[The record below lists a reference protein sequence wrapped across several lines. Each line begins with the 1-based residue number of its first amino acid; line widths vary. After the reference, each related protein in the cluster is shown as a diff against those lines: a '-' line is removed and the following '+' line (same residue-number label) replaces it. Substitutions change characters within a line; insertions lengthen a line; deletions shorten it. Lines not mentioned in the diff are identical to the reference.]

1 MSSESVKFLLVDDLE
16 ENLLALEALLRREGL
31 ELLRAR
37 SGPEALELLLVHDF
51 ALALLDVQ
59 MPGMNGFELAELMRG
74 AERTRRV
81 PIIFLTAVATDEQ
94 RCFRGYEA
102 GAVDFLIKP
111 IAPHVLRS
119 KAEVFFEL
127 YLQRQQVACQRD
139 ELRRIAE
146 ERERLLAREKQARE
160 QAEAA
165 TRAKDEFLAVISH
178 ELRSPLNAILG
189 YNLMLRGELKDSE
202 ILKKTCDVIERNARL
217 QLQLIED
224 LLDTARVIS
233 GKLRL
238 EMRLMDIASVV
249 NDALDVVRPAAE
261 AKGVQ
266 LRIADC
272 KLRIAGDGDTMG
284 EESAIRNLQSAI
296 EESEIVFGDAT
307 RLQQVIWNLL
317 SNAIKFTPKGGR
329 VELGA
334 GRDAEFFRI
343 FVSDTGKGIE
353 PEFLP
358 HVFDRFYQADSS
370 STRRHGGLGLGLAL
384 VKSLVELHGGEVK
397 AESEGKGRGSTFT
410 VVLPLAINSGMA
422 VVERP
427 VLAPSAGDP
436 SGAMIEDSIPLPDGV
451 TIEGVRVL
459 AVDDQEEARVTLS
472 YFLGKCGAVV
482 TTASSAA
489 EALAFLSDHQGGE
502 RPDVLVCDIA
512 MPGEDGYSALR
523 RVRALEHERGV
534 EPQQQIPA
542 IALTAKARSEDRLQ
556 ALNSG
561 FKMHVSKPV
570 EPAELVIVIASVVGQ
585 REHGASFSH

>member
-1 MSSESVKFLLVDDLE
+1 MSSEIVKFLLVDDLE

-31 ELLRAR
+31 EMLRAK
-37 SGPEALELLLVHDF
+37 SGPEALELLLAHDF

-59 MPGMNGFELAELMRG
+59 MPGMNGYELAELMRG
-74 AERTRRV
+74 TERTRRV

-127 YLQRQQVACQRD
+127 YRQRQQVACQRD

-165 TRAKDEFLAVISH
+165 TRAKDEFLAGISH

-189 YNLMLRGELKDSE
+189 YNRMLRGKLKDSE
-202 ILKKTCDVIERNARL
+202 LLNRTCDVIERNARL

-249 NDALDVVRPAAE
+249 NDALDVVRPSAE

-266 LRIADC
+266 LRIAVE
-272 KLRIAGDGDTMG
+272 GDTMG
-284 EESAIRNLQSAI
+284 EESAIRNPQHGI
-296 EESEIVFGDAT
+296 EEFAVVLGDAT
-307 RLQQVIWNLL
+307 RLQQVVWNLL

-329 VELGA
+329 VELGI
-334 GRDAEFFRI
+334 GRDAEHFRI

-353 PEFLP
+353 PEILP

-397 AESEGKGRGSTFT
+397 AESAGNGRGSSFT
-410 VVLPLAINSGMA
+410 VMLPLAINSGMDA
-422 VVERP
+422 VERP
-427 VLAPSAGDP
+427 TLASFASDEG
-436 SGAMIEDSIPLPDGV
+436 GAMTEDSIPLPDGV

-459 AVDDQEEARVTLS
+459 AVDDQEDARVTLS

-489 EALAFLSDHQGGE
+489 EALAFLSDNLGGE
-502 RPDVLVCDIA
+502 RPDVLLCDIA

-534 EPQQQIPA
+534 AQQQQIPA

-556 ALNSG
+556 ALSAG
-561 FKMHVSKPV
+561 FKMHVCKPV
-570 EPAELVIVIASVVGQ
+570 EPAELVIVIASVIGQ
-585 REHGASFSH
+585 RAQGATFNP

>member
-1 MSSESVKFLLVDDLE
+1 MSNESVKFLLVDDLE

-74 AERTRRV
+74 TERTRRV
-81 PIIFLTAVATDEQ
+81 PIIFLTAAATDEL
-94 RCFRGYEA
+94 RRFRGYEA

-111 IAPHVLRS
+111 IAPHVLQS

-127 YLQRQQVACQRD
+127 YRQRQQVACQRD

-189 YNLMLRGELKDSE
+189 YNCMLRRNSKDSG
-202 ILKKTCDVIERNARL
+202 LLNRTCDIIERNARL

-224 LLDTARVIS
+224 LLDTARIIS

-238 EMRLMDIASVV
+238 EMRLMDIAPVV

-272 KLRIAGDGDTMG
+272 GLRIAEEGDTIG
-284 EESAIRNLQSAI
+284 EESALRNPQSAI
-296 EESEIVFGDAT
+296 EESAIVLGDAT
-307 RLQQVIWNLL
+307 RLQQVVWNLL
-317 SNAIKFTPKGGR
+317 SNAIKFTPRGGR
-329 VELGA
+329 VELGV
-334 GRDAEFFRI
+334 GRDAELLRI

-353 PEFLP
+353 PEFLS
-358 HVFDRFYQADSS
+358 HVFDRFYQADGS
-370 STRRHGGLGLGLAL
+370 STRRHGGLGLGLSL
-384 VKSLVELHGGEVK
+384 VKSVVELHGGEVK

-410 VVLPLAINSGMA
+410 VMLPLAINSGMA
-422 VVERP
+422 AVERP
-427 VLAPSAGDP
+427 ALASFAVAA
-436 SGAMIEDSIPLPDGV
+436 SGARAEGSIQLPDGV

-472 YFLGKCGAVV
+472 NFLGKCGAVV

-489 EALAFLSDHQGGE
+489 EALAFLSDHLGGE

-534 EPQQQIPA
+534 APQQQIPA
-542 IALTAKARSEDRLQ
+542 IALTAMARSEDRLQ
-556 ALNSG
+556 ALSAG
-561 FKMHVSKPV
+561 FRMHVSKPV

-585 REHGASFSH
+585 RGQGAALSL

>member
-1 MSSESVKFLLVDDLE
+1 MSNESVKFLLVDDLE

-74 AERTRRV
+74 TERTRRV
-81 PIIFLTAVATDEQ
+81 PIIFLTAIATDEM
-94 RCFRGYEA
+94 RRFRGYEA

-111 IAPHVLRS
+111 IAPHVLQS

-127 YLQRQQVACQRD
+127 YRQRQQVACQRD

-189 YNLMLRGELKDSE
+189 YNRMLRRDSKDSG
-202 ILKKTCDVIERNARL
+202 LLNKTCDIIERNARL

-224 LLDTARVIS
+224 LLDTARIIS

-238 EMRLMDIASVV
+238 EMRLMDISQVV

-266 LRIADC
+266 LRIVDC
-272 KLRIAGDGDTMG
+272 GLRTAEEGDTTG
-284 EESAIRNLQSAI
+284 EESAISNRQSAI
-296 EESEIVFGDAT
+296 EESAIVLGDAT
-307 RLQQVIWNLL
+307 RLQQVVWNLL

-329 VELGA
+329 VELGI

-353 PEFLP
+353 PEYLP
-358 HVFDRFYQADSS
+358 HVFDRFYQADGS
-370 STRRHGGLGLGLAL
+370 STRRHGGLGLGLSL
-384 VKSLVELHGGEVK
+384 VKSLVELHGGEIK
-397 AESEGKGRGSTFT
+397 AESEGNGRGSTFT
-410 VVLPLAINSGMA
+410 VMLPLTINSGMA
-422 VVERP
+422 AVDGP
-427 VLAPSAGDP
+427 ALSPTACAA
-436 SGAMIEDSIPLPDGV
+436 SGARTEGSIPLPDGV

-472 YFLGKCGAVV
+472 NFLGKCGAVV

-489 EALAFLSDHQGGE
+489 EALAFLSDHLGGE

-523 RVRALEHERGV
+523 RVRALELERGV
-534 EPQQQIPA
+534 APQQQIPA
-542 IALTAKARSEDRLQ
+542 IALTALARSEDRLQ
-556 ALNSG
+556 ALNAG
-561 FKMHVSKPV
+561 FKMHVSKPI

-585 REHGASFSH
+585 RGQGAIFSL

>member
-1 MSSESVKFLLVDDLE
+1 MSNESVKFLLVDDLD

-31 ELLRAR
+31 ELLRAK

-74 AERTRRV
+74 TERTRRV
-81 PIIFLTAVATDEQ
+81 PIIFLTAIATDEL

-127 YLQRQQVACQRD
+127 YRQRQQVACQRD

-189 YNLMLRGELKDSE
+189 YNRMLRRNSKDSG
-202 ILKKTCDVIERNARL
+202 LLNKSCDIIERNARL

-224 LLDTARVIS
+224 LLDTARIIS
-233 GKLRL
+233 GKLRM
-238 EMRLMDIASVV
+238 EMRLMDIVPVV

-266 LRIADC
+266 LRIAEE
-272 KLRIAGDGDTMG
+272 GDTLG
-284 EESAIRNLQSAI
+284 EESAIRNPQSAN
-296 EESEIVFGDAT
+296 EESSIVLGDAT
-307 RLQQVIWNLL
+307 RLQQVVWNLL

-329 VELGA
+329 VELWV
-334 GRDAEFFRI
+334 GRDAEQFRI

-358 HVFDRFYQADSS
+358 HVFDRFYQADGS

-397 AESEGKGRGSTFT
+397 VESEGSGRGSTFT
-410 VVLPLAINSGMA
+410 VMLPLAINSGMA
-422 VVERP
+422 AVERP
-427 VLAPSAGDP
+427 ALTSTACAA
-436 SGAMIEDSIPLPDGV
+436 SGARAEGSITLPDGV

-472 YFLGKCGAVV
+472 NFLGKCGAVV

-489 EALAFLSDHQGGE
+489 EALAFLSDHLGGE

-523 RVRALEHERGV
+523 RVRALELERGV
-534 EPQQQIPA
+534 APQQQIPA
-542 IALTAKARSEDRLQ
+542 IALTAMARSEDRLQ
-556 ALNSG
+556 ALNAG
-561 FKMHVSKPV
+561 FKMHISKPV

-585 REHGASFSH
+585 RRHGAALSL

>member
-16 ENLLALEALLRREGL
+16 ENLLALEALLGREGL

-81 PIIFLTAVATDEQ
+81 PIIFLTAAATDEQ

-127 YLQRQQVACQRD
+127 YRQRQQVACQRD

-189 YNLMLRGELKDSE
+189 YNRMLRGKLKDSE
-202 ILKKTCDVIERNARL
+202 LLNRTCDVIERNARL

-249 NDALDVVRPAAE
+249 NDALDVVRPTAE

-266 LRIADC
+266 LRIAEE
-272 KLRIAGDGDTMG
+272 GDTMG
-284 EESAIRNLQSAI
+284 EESAIRNPQSAI
-296 EESEIVFGDAT
+296 EESAVVLGDAT
-307 RLQQVIWNLL
+307 RLQQVVWNLL

-329 VELGA
+329 VELGV
-334 GRDAEFFRI
+334 GRDAELFHI
-343 FVSDTGKGIE
+343 FISDTGKGIE

-358 HVFDRFYQADSS
+358 HVFDRFYQADGS
-370 STRRHGGLGLGLAL
+370 STRRHGGLGLGLSL

-410 VVLPLAINSGMA
+410 VMLPLAINSGMDA
-422 VVERP
+422 VERP
-427 VLAPSAGDP
+427 ALASFAGDA
-436 SGAMIEDSIPLPDGV
+436 SGVMTEDSISLPDGV

-472 YFLGKCGAVV
+472 NFLGKCGAVV

-489 EALAFLSDHQGGE
+489 EALAFLSDHLGGE

-534 EPQQQIPA
+534 APQQQIPA
-542 IALTAKARSEDRLQ
+542 IALTAMARSEDRLQ
-556 ALNSG
+556 ALNAG

-570 EPAELVIVIASVVGQ
+570 EPAELVMVIASVVGQ
-585 REHGASFSH
+585 RGQGATLSL

>member
-1 MSSESVKFLLVDDLE
+1 MSNESVKFLLVDDLE
-16 ENLLALEALLRREGL
+16 ENLLALEALLRRDGL

-74 AERTRRV
+74 TERTRRV
-81 PIIFLTAVATDEQ
+81 PIIFLTAAATDEM
-94 RCFRGYEA
+94 RRFRGYEA

-111 IAPHVLRS
+111 IAPHVLES

-127 YLQRQQVACQRD
+127 YRQRQQVACQRD

-146 ERERLLAREKQARE
+146 ERERLLEREKQARE

-189 YNLMLRGELKDSE
+189 YNRMLRRNSKDPG
-202 ILKKTCDVIERNARL
+202 LLNNTCDIIERNARL

-224 LLDTARVIS
+224 LLDTARIIS

-238 EMRLMDIASVV
+238 EMRLMDIAPVV
-249 NDALDVVRPAAE
+249 NDALDVMRPAAE

-266 LRIADC
+266 LRIVDC
-272 KLRIAGDGDTMG
+272 GLRIAEGGDTTG
-284 EESAIRNLQSAI
+284 EKSAI
-296 EESEIVFGDAT
+296 EESGIVLGDAT
-307 RLQQVIWNLL
+307 RLQQVVWNLL

-329 VELGA
+329 VELGV
-334 GRDAEFFRI
+334 GRDAELFRI

-358 HVFDRFYQADSS
+358 HVFDRFYQADTS

-384 VKSLVELHGGEVK
+384 VKSLVELHGGEIK

-410 VVLPLAINSGMA
+410 VMLPLAVNTGTA
-422 VVERP
+422 AVERP
-427 VLAPSAGDP
+427 ALAPTACAA
-436 SGAMIEDSIPLPDGV
+436 SGARTEGSIPLPDGV

-472 YFLGKCGAVV
+472 NFLGKCGAVV
-482 TTASSAA
+482 TTASSAS
-489 EALAFLSDHQGGE
+489 EALAFLSDHLGGE

-534 EPQQQIPA
+534 APQQQIPA
-542 IALTAKARSEDRLQ
+542 IALTAMARSEDRLQ
-556 ALNSG
+556 ALNAG
-561 FKMHVSKPV
+561 FKMHISKPV

-585 REHGASFSH
+585 QGQGASFGL

>member
-1 MSSESVKFLLVDDLE
+1 MSNDSVKFLLVDDLE

-74 AERTRRV
+74 TERTRRV
-81 PIIFLTAVATDEQ
+81 PIIFLTAIATDEL
-94 RCFRGYEA
+94 RRFRGYET

-111 IAPHVLRS
+111 IAPHVLQS

-127 YLQRQQVACQRD
+127 YRQRQQVACQRD
-139 ELRRIAE
+139 ELRQIAE

-189 YNLMLRGELKDSE
+189 YNRMLRRNSKDSGM
-202 ILKKTCDVIERNARL
+202 LNKTCDIIERNARL

-224 LLDTARVIS
+224 LLDTARIIS

-238 EMRLMDIASVV
+238 EMRLMDLAPVV

-266 LRIADC
+266 LRIVDWG
-272 KLRIAGDGDTMG
+272 LRIAEEGDTMG
-284 EESAIRNLQSAI
+284 EESAIEESAI
-296 EESEIVFGDAT
+296 VLGDAT
-307 RLQQVIWNLL
+307 RLQQVVWNLL

-329 VELGA
+329 VELGV
-334 GRDAEFFRI
+334 GHDAEFFRI

-358 HVFDRFYQADSS
+358 HVFDRFYQADGS

-397 AESEGKGRGSTFT
+397 VESEGEGRGSTFT
-410 VVLPLAINSGMA
+410 VMLPLAINSGMA
-422 VVERP
+422 AAESP
-427 VLAPSAGDP
+427 ALESFAFAA
-436 SGAMIEDSIPLPDGV
+436 SGARAESSIPLPDGV

-459 AVDDQEEARVTLS
+459 AVDDQEEARVMLS
-472 YFLGKCGAVV
+472 NFLGKCGAVV

-489 EALAFLSDHQGGE
+489 EALAFLSDHLSGE

-534 EPQQQIPA
+534 APQQQIPA
-542 IALTAKARSEDRLQ
+542 IALTAMARSEDRLQ
-556 ALNSG
+556 ALNAG

-585 REHGASFSH
+585 GGQGATLSL

>member
-1 MSSESVKFLLVDDLE
+1 MSNESVKFLLVDDLE

-31 ELLRAR
+31 EMLRAR

-74 AERTRRV
+74 TERTRRV
-81 PIIFLTAVATDEQ
+81 PIIFLTAAATDEL
-94 RCFRGYEA
+94 RRFRGYEA

-111 IAPHVLRS
+111 IAPHVLQS

-127 YLQRQQVACQRD
+127 YRQRQQVACQRD

-189 YNLMLRGELKDSE
+189 YIRMMRGNQKEPE
-202 ILKKTCDVIERNARL
+202 FMNKTCDIIERNARL

-233 GKLRL
+233 GKLRM
-238 EMRLMDIASVV
+238 EMRLMDIASVI

-266 LRIADC
+266 LRIADRG
-272 KLRIAGDGDTMG
+272 LRIAEEGDTTG
-284 EESAIRNLQSAI
+284 EESAIRNPQSAI
-296 EESEIVFGDAT
+296 EESAIVLGDAT
-307 RLQQVIWNLL
+307 RLQQVVWNLL

-329 VELGA
+329 VELSVE
-334 GRDAEFFRI
+334 RDSEGFRI
-343 FVSDTGKGIE
+343 IVSDTGKGIE

-358 HVFDRFYQADSS
+358 HVFDRFRQADSS

-410 VVLPLAINSGMA
+410 VMLPPAINRVMA
-422 VVERP
+422 AVETP
-427 VLAPSAGDP
+427 ALASFAGAAG
-436 SGAMIEDSIPLPDGV
+436 GARTEGSIPIPDGV
-451 TIEGVRVL
+451 TIDGVRVL

-489 EALAFLSDHQGGE
+489 EALAFLSDHPGGE

-512 MPGEDGYSALR
+512 MPGEDGYSACPSHRRRIRPRLR
-523 RVRALEHERGV
+523 TR
-534 EPQQQIPA
+534 P
-542 IALTAKARSEDRLQ
+542 
-556 ALNSG
+556 
-561 FKMHVSKPV
+561 
-570 EPAELVIVIASVVGQ
+570 
-585 REHGASFSH
+585 

>member
-1 MSSESVKFLLVDDLE
+1 MSSESVKFLLVDDHE

-31 ELLRAR
+31 ELLRAT
-37 SGPEALELLLVHDF
+37 SGPEALGLLLVHDF
-51 ALALLDVQ
+51 ALALLDVL

-81 PIIFLTAVATDEQ
+81 PIIFLTAAPTDEQ
-94 RCFRGYEA
+94 RHFRGYEA

-111 IAPHVLRS
+111 VAPHVLLS
-119 KAEVFFEL
+119 KVEVFFEL
-127 YLQRQQVACQRD
+127 YRQRQQVARQRD

-146 ERERLLAREKQARE
+146 ERERLLEREKQARE

-165 TRAKDEFLAVISH
+165 TRAKDEFLTVISH

-189 YNLMLRGELKDSE
+189 YNRMLRGGPNDSD
-202 ILKKTCDVIERNARL
+202 LLNRTCDVIERNARL
-217 QLQLIED
+217 QLKLIED

-266 LRIADC
+266 LRIADSQSSNDQM
-272 KLRIAGDGDTMG
+272 KLTMSIESENQDQMAPG
-284 EESAIRNLQSAI
+284 ENQSAI
-296 EESEIVFGDAT
+296 HNPQSAIMTGDPT
-307 RLQQVIWNLL
+307 RLQQVVWNLL
-317 SNAIKFTPKGGR
+317 SNAIKFTPRGGR
-329 VELGA
+329 VELRVE
-334 GRDAEFFRI
+334 RDAERFRI
-343 FVSDTGKGIE
+343 IVSDTGKGIE
-353 PEFLP
+353 SEFLP
-358 HVFDRFYQADSS
+358 HVFDRFRQADGSS
-370 STRRHGGLGLGLAL
+370 ARRHGGLGLGLAL

-397 AESEGKGRGSTFT
+397 AESEGEGRGSTFIVT
-410 VVLPLAINSGMA
+410 LPLAIHNGA
-422 VVERP
+422 AAAETP
-427 VLAPSAGDP
+427 ALAPFAGVA
-436 SGAMIEDSIPLPDGV
+436 SEARTEGAIQIPDGV

-472 YFLGKCGAVV
+472 CFLSKCGAVV

-489 EALAFLSDHQGGE
+489 EALAFLSDQPGAE

-523 RVRALEHERGV
+523 RLRALEHERGV
-534 EPQQQIPA
+534 APSQRIPA
-542 IALTAKARSEDRLQ
+542 IALTAMARSEDRLR
-556 ALNSG
+556 ALSAG
-561 FKMHVSKPV
+561 FKMHLSKPV
-570 EPAELVIVIASVVGQ
+570 EPAELVTVIASVVG
-585 REHGASFSH
+585 

>member
-1 MSSESVKFLLVDDLE
+1 MSNESVKFLLVDDLE

-31 ELLRAR
+31 EMLRAR

-74 AERTRRV
+74 TERTRRV
-81 PIIFLTAVATDEQ
+81 PIIFLTAMATDEL
-94 RCFRGYEA
+94 RHFRGYEA

-111 IAPHVLRS
+111 ISPHVLQS

-127 YLQRQQVACQRD
+127 YRQRQQVACQRD

-189 YNLMLRGELKDSE
+189 YNRMPRRNSKDSG
-202 ILKKTCDVIERNARL
+202 LLNKTCDIIERNARL

-224 LLDTARVIS
+224 LLDTARIIS

-238 EMRLMDIASVV
+238 EMRLMDIATVV
-249 NDALDVVRPAAE
+249 NDALDVVSPAAE

-266 LRIADC
+266 LRIVDC
-272 KLRIAGDGDTMG
+272 GLRIAEEGDTTG
-284 EESAIRNLQSAI
+284 EESAIRNPHAI
-296 EESEIVFGDAT
+296 EEPAIVLGDAT
-307 RLQQVIWNLL
+307 RLQQVVWNLL

-329 VELGA
+329 VELGV
-334 GRDAEFFRI
+334 GRDAERFRI
-343 FVSDTGKGIE
+343 FVNDTGKGIE
-353 PEFLP
+353 PEYLP
-358 HVFDRFYQADSS
+358 HVFDRFYQADGS
-370 STRRHGGLGLGLAL
+370 STRRHGGLGLGLSL

-410 VVLPLAINSGMA
+410 VMLPLAINSGMDA
-422 VVERP
+422 VERP
-427 VLAPSAGDP
+427 ALTSFAGAA
-436 SGAMIEDSIPLPDGV
+436 SGARIEGSIPLPDGV

-459 AVDDQEEARVTLS
+459 AVDDQEEARITLS
-472 YFLGKCGAVV
+472 NFLGKCGAVV

-489 EALAFLSDHQGGE
+489 EALAFLSDHLGGE

-534 EPQQQIPA
+534 APQQQIPA
-542 IALTAKARSEDRLQ
+542 IALTAMARSEDRLQ
-556 ALNSG
+556 ALSAG

-585 REHGASFSH
+585 QRLGATFSH